1 MEFMSTRLFP
11 KNLGADK
18 YVINGIAGKCDWVI
32 LSDRMEPLVHLDKN
46 KKTSNPMSVYLS
58 LRNPVPALSYF
69 VNNIL
74 PNLNSEFILFTGS
87 EDITIPNQLDKR
99 WKEFSKETQ
108 DDIRN
113 ILNNI
118 YVKYWFCENLDE
130 KIHPKIYPMPLG
142 MVYPNTDAKRTIDN
156 TYFPPLSNR
165 PLKVLCAH
173 RVRTGK
179 QWEMRKQI
187 TSWAKEYW
195 SGFCTVIERDVPED
209 EFLGLVKEH
218 AFVLCAEGGGIDPS
232 PKAWQSIANG
242 AIPIM
247 RETALKSAYSEFPAM
262 FVPDWRYDTLTL
274 EKLETC
280 YTGYSG
286 LHANVKVTDD
296 TLYKLSL
303 DYWWQKAISR
313 EPSK

>member
-18 YVINGIAGKCDWVI
+18 YIINGIAGKCDWVI
-32 LSDRMEPLVHLDKN
+32 LSDRMEPLVHMVKN
-46 KKTSNPMSVYLS
+46 KKTFNPKSVYLS
-58 LRNPVPALSYF
+58 LRDPVTAISHF
-69 VNNIL
+69 VKNVL

-99 WKEFSKETQ
+99 WKEFSKETHN
-108 DDIRN
+108 DIRN
-113 ILNNI
+113 IINNK

-130 KIHPKIYPMPLG
+130 KNHPKIYPIPLG
-142 MVYPNTDAKRTIDN
+142 MVYPNSEVKRTIESI
-156 TYFPPLSNR
+156 YFPPLNSR

-195 SGFCTVIERDVPED
+195 GEFCTVIEHDVAED
-209 EFLGLVKEH
+209 EFLRLVKEH
-218 AFVLCAEGGGIDPS
+218 TFVLCAEGGGIDPS
-232 PKAWQSIANG
+232 PKAWQSILHG
-242 AIPIM
+242 AIPII
-247 RETALKSAYSEFPAM
+247 RETALKSAYSEFPVM
-262 FVPDWRYDTLTL
+262 FVPDWCRNTLTL
-274 EKLETC
+274 EKLKRC
-280 YTGYSG
+280 YADYSE
-286 LHANVKVTDD
+286 LHANVELNDE

-303 DYWWQKAISR
+303 DYWWQKAMSSLIYS
-313 EPSK
+313 